1 MKTDCLENPF
11 EVRGQKQTRKSS
23 KWKKNGW
30 HKPITGCLWNTAS
43 GLAWSRPSPFYWN
56 IDDQPKTNFQD
67 KKTGNFIALD
77 I

>member
-1 MKTDCLENPF
+1 ME
-11 EVRGQKQTRKSS
+11 E
-23 KWKKNGW
+23 KWVYAVEKNGW

-67 KKTGNFIALD
+67 KKTGNSIALD